1 MDSEIVVT
9 THVKITQIASD
20 ISTFTHVF
28 SSVGMGHSGIRLSD
42 GLLTIPL
49 IISLYKYLLTSKRQ
63 TLAK

>member
-1 MDSEIVVT
+1 MDNETVVT

-20 ISTFTHVF
+20 ISTFTHMV

-49 IISLYKYLLTSKRQ
+49 YN
-63 TLAK
+63 